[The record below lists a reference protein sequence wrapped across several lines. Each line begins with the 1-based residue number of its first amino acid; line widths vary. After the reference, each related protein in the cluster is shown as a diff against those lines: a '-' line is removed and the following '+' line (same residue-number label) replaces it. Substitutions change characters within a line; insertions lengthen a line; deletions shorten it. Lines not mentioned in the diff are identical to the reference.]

1 MNGFKQ
7 IFCARNGQMSSK
19 RVFGSLGIAS
29 SIVMSW
35 YAIVNGLQT
44 PDICDPILY
53 TSCALLGVDSVM
65 NVGGRRNDCID
76 QEGV

>member
-1 MNGFKQ
+1 MNSLKQ
-7 IFCARNGQMSSK
+7 IFCAENGQMSSK
-19 RVFGSLGIAS
+19 RIFGSLGIFS

-35 YAIVNGLQT
+35 YAIANGLQT

-65 NVGGRRNDCID
+65 NAGRRHGCADIE
-76 QEGV
+76 QE

>member
-76 QEGV
+76 QERV